1 MNTTVL
7 REHEAAKKRRDA
19 VLRHARRNGRRV
31 RTVKGG
37 PLSGVRLGMNT
48 TENFHK
54 NCKTFIEQL
63 VQIERHIKDQTIYT
77 SFDFGKLSSCL
88 AQYQVWA
95 QANVGV
101 IDAAL
106 STHTRA

>member
-1 MNTTVL
+1 
-7 REHEAAKKRRDA
+7 
-19 VLRHARRNGRRV
+19 
-31 RTVKGG
+31 
-37 PLSGVRLGMNT
+37 MNT

-63 VQIERHIKDQTIYT
+63 AQIEWHIKDRTIYT